1 MVVAYSTSPEMF
13 TRRESVNDKLRHS
26 FPPFSTS
33 FEHLGYFLFSLADL
47 ADLISMSMYVHTSYT
62 TG

>member
-13 TRRESVNDKLRHS
+13 TGRESVNDKLRHS

-33 FEHLGYFLFSLADL
+33 FEDLGYFLFNL